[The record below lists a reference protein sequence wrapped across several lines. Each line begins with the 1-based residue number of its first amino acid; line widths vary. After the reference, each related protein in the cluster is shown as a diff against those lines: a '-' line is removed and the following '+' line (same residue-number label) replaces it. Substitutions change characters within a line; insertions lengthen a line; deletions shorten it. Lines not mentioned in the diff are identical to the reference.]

1 MVLHLSEL
9 LRRGFTAIVAETF
22 LRVYTQFI

>member
-1 MVLHLSEL
+1 MMLHLSEL